1 MHLKSINQGVL
12 FVHILIL
19 LQMRDSHV
27 CFLVLLCTALVSFNL
42 LFYFELFHDLYAMKK
57 IDIEQQVEQENSA

>member
-1 MHLKSINQGVL
+1 MHLKSINQDFL

-19 LQMRDSHV
+19 LQMLDSHV
-27 CFLVLLCTALVSFNL
+27 CFLVLLRALLVSFKL
-42 LFYFELFHDLYAMKK
+42 LFYFELFNDLYANKK